1 MNAAIGLRR
10 TSKHFYLWNDNEPVP
25 GITTVQGM
33 LDKSGP
39 LVGWAKRETAKAA
52 VRNAADV
59 LKMLSTSEVTNGIP
73 ESALDSHPAVAYLKA
88 MPGYERDKAADVGSA
103 IHRIAEDYALER
115 KPTVTDEQA
124 PYLEAFI
131 KGFVEKHKPKFHPDY
146 IEYMVYSEEHRYG
159 GTMDVACRIGDDVW
173 LIDYKTSKGIYPE
186 TSLQLAAGH
195 YAEFMGKPNDTTK
208 HKLPP
213 ATRFGVV
220 HIRPEGAYLAEY
232 PMKPA
237 AWEAF
242 LAART
247 LWGVV
252 NGEYF
257 DAVKQAIREAS

>member
-1 MNAAIGLRR
+1 MTVGLHRDN
-10 TSKHFYLWNDNEPVP
+10 KHFYYWNGDPGVP
-25 GITTVQGM
+25 GITTIQSM

-73 ESALDSHPAVAYLKA
+73 EAALDSHPAVAYLKA
-88 MPGYERDKAADVGSA
+88 MPGYERDKAADIGSA
-103 IHRIAEDYALER
+103 IHRIAEDYAHDR
-115 KPTVTDEQA
+115 KPTVTEEQA

-131 KGFVEKHKPKFHPDY
+131 TGFVEKHQPKFHPDY
-146 IEYMVYSEEHRYG
+146 IEYMVYSEEHGYG

-195 YAEFMGKPNDTTK
+195 YADFMGKPGDPEK
-208 HKLPP
+208 YKKPP

-232 PMKPA
+232 PMRPA
-237 AWEAF
+237 AWKAF

-257 DAVKQAIREAS
+257 AEVKTAIREAR